1 MIDKIAPHISKAFGP
16 VIKLIGNSHAKKEK
30 VIGVV
35 FRDKYIQLAEI
46 SKKKNGYKVDN
57 FSNQQI
63 AGIGEDQDF
72 LSATTYLSDQ
82 VKNTLDSIK
91 TKTKDVAISLSTSQ
105 AQIFNLQIPIM
116 DEESL
121 RDATSLGGFWDQFD
135 ETPDDLEEFET
146 SYSICSVNEE
156 LGIMDVVL
164 TIMEKKFVEAYA
176 NIFRLAGFN
185 PVIIDIAP
193 FSNINAQSLELGKEG
208 FETPNVILNY
218 TQENKSV
225 TISSKKGFQYS
236 ELNIIEADQVLLD
249 TMEEVESVETEF
261 WDEIFERL
269 GSQIKQSLV
278 EYETKYEFDP
288 ISIITVITDRKKI
301 KNLSKG
307 IERQLGEIVIKQYN
321 PEDSVEFSNE
331 AQKYLD
337 SLSNKSLA
345 SEAIGAASRK
355 LNSFNLETD
364 EIYSINLVSNNSQ
377 IKINRRSKSLGGA
390 CMMMAGLFVLIFI
403 GHVVPFKILKLMEN
417 SSKLSANSSLVE
429 DLEQKKTLL
438 ESYKA
443 KVNKIDSE
451 REETENFGSNL
462 QTTAML
468 YGKLKEIVPKDVRL
482 TSYEVKEKTSII
494 FTGVAK
500 NDQSVVMLMDNLSQS
515 DAVNESRIEAM
526 VEFTQQDRLQLY
538 TDENQPVPD
547 PENLPKE
554 TISKKFTSTLSLKPI
569 NNEIFDDAMFVKELL
584 ENAKG

>member
-1 MIDKIAPHISKAFGP
+1 
-16 VIKLIGNSHAKKEK
+16 
-30 VIGVV
+30 
-35 FRDKYIQLAEI
+35 
-46 SKKKNGYKVDN
+46 
-57 FSNQQI
+57 
-63 AGIGEDQDF
+63 
-72 LSATTYLSDQ
+72 
-82 VKNTLDSIK
+82 
-91 TKTKDVAISLSTSQ
+91 
-105 AQIFNLQIPIM
+105 
-116 DEESL
+116 
-121 RDATSLGGFWDQFD
+121 
-135 ETPDDLEEFET
+135 
-146 SYSICSVNEE
+146 
-156 LGIMDVVL
+156 
-164 TIMEKKFVEAYA
+164 
-176 NIFRLAGFN
+176 
-185 PVIIDIAP
+185 
-193 FSNINAQSLELGKEG
+193 
-208 FETPNVILNY
+208 
-218 TQENKSV
+218 
-225 TISSKKGFQYS
+225 
-236 ELNIIEADQVLLD
+236 
-249 TMEEVESVETEF
+249 MEEVESVETEF

-377 IKINRRSKSLGGA
+377 IKINRRSKSLGGV

-451 REETENFGSNL
+451 REDTENFGSNL

>member
-1 MIDKIAPHISKAFGP
+1 
-16 VIKLIGNSHAKKEK
+16 
-30 VIGVV
+30 
-35 FRDKYIQLAEI
+35 
-46 SKKKNGYKVDN
+46 
-57 FSNQQI
+57 
-63 AGIGEDQDF
+63 
-72 LSATTYLSDQ
+72 
-82 VKNTLDSIK
+82 
-91 TKTKDVAISLSTSQ
+91 
-105 AQIFNLQIPIM
+105 M

-164 TIMEKKFVEAYA
+164 AIMEKKFVEAYA

-377 IKINRRSKSLGGA
+377 IKINRRSKSLGGV

-443 KVNKIDSE
+443 KVNKIDGE
-451 REETENFGSNL
+451 REDAENFGSNL

-515 DAVNESRIEAM
+515 DAVVNESRIEAM

-547 PENLPKE
+547 PEDLPKE

-569 NNEIFDDAMFVKELL
+569 KMKFLMMLCLL
-584 ENAKG
+584 KNYWRMQRDK